1 MSFQGFLK
9 QSTAVDVL
17 IGPFVDDTDGNT
29 AEIGLTISASDV
41 RLSKNGQ
48 NMASKNDATACVHD
62 EIGMYHCEFDATD
75 TNTVGQLV
83 LSVHESGALL
93 VKMTWHVVEEAV
105 YDAMYGASA
114 EGPLQATTAGRTLD
128 VAATGEA
135 GVDFGNVTGTLTNS
149 NLAFVDS
156 NERVDIGEW
165 LGTAV
170 TMSGN
175 YPDVNCQ
182 DWGAASASMGIS
194 SGSLPQVDTYSIYDS
209 STVSANVALDY
220 DGTGYNKSNSTIGTC
235 TTNTDMR
242 GTDSANTVVP
252 MTAALS
258 QTEHDATQS
267 AITGLN
273 DIAATD
279 IVSAGAITTLSG
291 AVVNVDLVDLVTTTT
306 TNTDMRGTD
315 SANTVVPMTAALS
328 QTEHDATQSAI
339 AGLNDPTIADIVDGV
354 WDEAINKANHN
365 VANSAAKYLRQIKQT
380 VSVSESA
387 VDDPGAAATTT
398 VFNTELTEVDDFW
411 NDLTLVFTTG
421 SLEGQARV
429 ITDFANTNGQIT
441 IDEPLT
447 SIPADNDEFIINS
460 THTHT
465 LTQVAGAIL
474 SDGVPLNT
482 SSGVLDTVN
491 TVNTTTTNTDMRGT
505 DSALLAASAP
515 SNWSSMVISAGGAA
529 DSLVQGYLNNTIA
542 ESTANNISTNFE
554 VFFDNADAVTTKTVD
569 DVGGGGGGGGDATE
583 AKQDTIITH
592 LTDVKGTGF
601 AKDTHSLTD
610 ITEDVTGLNGSAMR
624 GTDSANTVVPMTAAL
639 SQTEHDAT
647 QATLAGLNDVAAT
660 DIVSAGAIT
669 TLSGAVVNVDLVDL
683 VTTTTTNTDMRG
695 TDGANT
701 VVPMTATLSQTEHD
715 ATQSTLAG
723 LNDVAATDIVS
734 AGAITTLS
742 GAVVNVDLV
751 ATTTTNTDMRGTDS
765 ANTVVPMTAS
775 LSQTEH
781 DATQTAIIALNN
793 IAATDIVSA
802 GAITTLSGAVVNVDL
817 VDTTTTNTDMRGT
830 DGANTVVPM
839 TAALSQ
845 TEHDAS
851 QSAIAALNDLS
862 VSDIFTTALTEA
874 YRSTGAAGTAAELL
888 YEIIAHLG
896 ESSIVSTTK
905 TLKKLDGSTP
915 AKTYTLNDATEPT
928 SITETT

>member
-29 AEIGLTISASDV
+29 AETGLTISASDV

-62 EIGMYHCEFDATD
+62 EIGMYNCEFDATD

-220 DGTGYNKSNSTIGTC
+220 NGTGYNKSNSTIGTC

-242 GTDSANTVVP
+242 GTDGANTVVP

-339 AGLNDPTIADIVDGV
+339 TGLNDIAATDIV
-354 WDEAINKANHN
+354 
-365 VANSAAKYLRQIKQT
+365 S
-380 VSVSESA
+380 
-387 VDDPGAAATTT
+387 
-398 VFNTELTEVDDFW
+398 
-411 NDLTLVFTTG
+411 
-421 SLEGQARV
+421 
-429 ITDFANTNGQIT
+429 
-441 IDEPLT
+441 
-447 SIPADNDEFIINS
+447 
-460 THTHT
+460 
-465 LTQVAGAIL
+465 AGAITTL
-474 SDGVPLNT
+474 SGAVVN
-482 SSGVLDTVN
+482 VDTVDLV
-491 TVNTTTTNTDMRGT
+491 TTTTTNTDMRGT

-529 DSLVQGYLNNTIA
+529 DSLVQGYLNNTIE

-569 DVGGGGGGGGDATE
+569 DVGSGGGGGGDAT
-583 AKQDTIITH
+583 AANQTTIITH

-610 ITEDVTGLNGSAMR
+610 ITTDVTGLNGSAMR
-624 GTDSANTVVPMTAAL
+624 GTDSANTVVPMTA
-639 SQTEHDAT
+639 
-647 QATLAGLNDVAAT
+647 
-660 DIVSAGAIT
+660 
-669 TLSGAVVNVDLVDL
+669 
-683 VTTTTTNTDMRG
+683 
-695 TDGANT
+695 
-701 VVPMTATLSQTEHD
+701 
-715 ATQSTLAG
+715 
-723 LNDVAATDIVS
+723 
-734 AGAITTLS
+734 
-742 GAVVNVDLV
+742 
-751 ATTTTNTDMRGTDS
+751 
-765 ANTVVPMTAS
+765 S
-775 LSQTEH
+775 LSQAEH
-781 DATQTAIIALNN
+781 DATQTAITALNN

-874 YRSTGAAGTAAELL
+874 YRSTGSTGTAAQLL

-896 ESSIVSTTK
+896 ESSISGTTK
-905 TLKKLDGSTP
+905 TLKELDGATT
-915 AKTYTLNDATEPT
+915 AKTYTLDDATSPT